1 MLAKQLLVL
10 RAILN
15 NKFFF
20 SRLRRSFIQKNNDNI
35 AHSNS
40 RGTDLRNFDIL
51 QSLGNIK
58 VGLNLGEFEMK
69 K

>member
-10 RAILN
+10 RAIQN
-15 NKFFF
+15 NKFYF
-20 SRLRRSFIQKNNDNI
+20 SRLRRSLRQKDNDNI

-58 VGLNLGEFEMK
+58 VDLNPGEFEMK